1 MQATLAVQATPAIK
15 LGAKVAKWQ
24 SGKIWQILETSRNLH

>member
-15 LGAKVAKWQ
+15 LGAKWQ
-24 SGKIWQILETSRNLH
+24 SGKVAKCGKY